1 MQLPPTRATPLSTP
15 PSSVLSTAGILN
27 PRAQHG
33 LDLFWHKTKEVIIF
47 KDQVR
52 CLDAW
57 WLEVIDECT
66 PGFEANVGQG

>member
-1 MQLPPTRATPLSTP
+1 MMADMYIRCEGSY
-15 PSSVLSTAGILN
+15 
-27 PRAQHG
+27 
-33 LDLFWHKTKEVIIF
+33 KTKEVIIF

-52 CLDAW
+52 CLDAR